1 MKNGPDKQQKK
12 QNRPL
17 DPLLSG
23 RLRLGRGM
31 RGQVFKRKVIDSSV
45 AQINAHT
52 DITTSYTQ
60 RKTGR
65 NVTHLNFKIDAKE
78 SVPKAVKRPS
88 LTRAYVE
95 KHALPGESWEAARA
109 RA

>member
-1 MKNGPDKQQKK
+1 MLFNIHEIWPTTIFYET
-12 QNRPL
+12 
-17 DPLLSG
+17 
-23 RLRLGRGM
+23 
-31 RGQVFKRKVIDSSV
+31 FKRKVIDVSV

-60 RKTGR
+60 RKTGH

-78 SVPKAVKRPS
+78 AAPKAVKRPS

-95 KHALPGESWEAARA
+95 KHALPGESWEVARERL
-109 RA
+109 RAEGGRV

>member
-1 MKNGPDKQQKK
+1 VYFVSKEKFVAKS
-12 QNRPL
+12 NRL
-17 DPLLSG
+17 VEASYRLTLIESLQLSESYP
-23 RLRLGRGM
+23 RIET
-31 RGQVFKRKVIDSSV
+31 FKRKVIDVSV
-45 AQINAHT
+45 DKINAHT

-78 SVPKAVKRPS
+78 AAPKAVKRPS

-95 KHALPGESWEAARA
+95 
-109 RA
+109 

>member
-1 MKNGPDKQQKK
+1 MTAEYPRLFDLKK
-12 QNRPL
+12 W
-17 DPLLSG
+17 
-23 RLRLGRGM
+23 
-31 RGQVFKRKVIDSSV
+31 VIDVSV

-52 DITTSYTQ
+52 DITTRYTQ

-95 KHALPGESWEAARA
+95 KHALPGESWEAARERLRAVRA

>member
-31 RGQVFKRKVIDSSV
+31 RGQVF
-45 AQINAHT
+45 INLT
-52 DITTSYTQ
+52 DD
-60 RKTGR
+60 GM
-65 NVTHLNFKIDAKE
+65 
-78 SVPKAVKRPS
+78 
-88 LTRAYVE
+88 
-95 KHALPGESWEAARA
+95 LPRLVNG
-109 RA
+109 

>member
-1 MKNGPDKQQKK
+1 MYELLVHYLGTGKREMGIEWLKETLQVTAEYPRLFDLKK
-12 QNRPL
+12 W
-17 DPLLSG
+17 
-23 RLRLGRGM
+23 
-31 RGQVFKRKVIDSSV
+31 VIDSSV

-78 SVPKAVKRPS
+78 SGA
-88 LTRAYVE
+88 E
-95 KHALPGESWEAARA
+95 GG
-109 RA
+109 